1 MKKLTKHPRLLAGE
15 EELARLRREPE
26 MPAMARAHKELVTN
40 ARKYLRKR
48 ELTWPG
54 GRLDPSGLGTAREM
68 IDRYIA
74 LAAAFRK
81 TGDRR
86 LRDAALEY
94 VLELD
99 SLKAGRLLPAN
110 ERRGFWLTDGE
121 ECAGVAIVYDWLY
134 DSLSEAE
141 RAMLVDLCRKRL
153 LAIGLRD
160 CRRGGQWW
168 FGKQFSNWN
177 AVCAG
182 GLGML
187 CLAMHD
193 DCPEARRILPHVE
206 ESLAEFMT
214 PLHQTDGGWPEGLGY
229 WNYGMAYAFGYMLSW
244 ERSAGKV
251 HPLMKLPATKKT
263 LSFPFDFFPNATPA
277 GFGDNNSFF
286 PSPFHYA
293 AAERFKLERVK
304 GAIDRILAA
313 SGSGM
318 QGLMG
323 GASLGCV
330 LHPGTASGKIRTESR
345 VAKVRKGLGW
355 GLIADSMPEPK
366 LYLSIRGGSTTYEHT
381 HVDLLS
387 FRVLV
392 GREWLIENGR
402 AGPYL
407 QPTAFSP
414 HRFRINELNATY
426 KNTIFIN
433 GVGPLPGR
441 GTDKEQ
447 AVRGQGCYGVR
458 LDASSAMVVKNC
470 FCARLALMVDDS
482 ALVIIDRVRTPG
494 ASRVEARM
502 HSYHDVTFGKT
513 GAMIR
518 GEAESLRV
526 TCASLEPAG
535 LFRAT
540 TAPATPTQPSATMMR
555 WSPIGVHAETVLVTL
570 LTPGRPKAA
579 ATVTRDGRNFLVT
592 VTAKGATREIR
603 VRPSLTLV

>member
-15 EELARLRREPE
+15 EELARLRLEPE
-26 MPAMARAHKELVTN
+26 MPAMARAHKELVSS
-40 ARKYLRKR
+40 ACAYLRKR
-48 ELTWPG
+48 ELTWPD
-54 GRLDPSGLGTAREM
+54 GRPDPSGLGTAREM

-74 LAAAFRK
+74 LATAFRK

-94 VLELD
+94 VVELD
-99 SLKAGRLLPAN
+99 SLKNGRLLREN
-110 ERRGFWLTDGE
+110 EKRGFWLTDGE

-134 DSLSEAE
+134 DFLGEQE
-141 RAMLVDLCRKRL
+141 RAMLIDLCRKRL
-153 LAIGLRD
+153 LATGLRD
-160 CRRGGQWW
+160 CRPGGQWW
-168 FGKQFSNWN
+168 FGKKFSNWN

-187 CLAMHD
+187 CLAMYD

-214 PLHQTDGGWPEGLGY
+214 PLNQTDGGWPEGLGY

-244 ERSAGKV
+244 ERSTGKV

-263 LSFPFDFFPNATPA
+263 LSFPFDFLPSATPA

-293 AAERFKLERVK
+293 AADRFKLERVK
-304 GAIDRILAA
+304 GAIDRLLAE
-313 SGSGM
+313 SGCGM

-330 LHPGTASGKIRTESR
+330 LHPGVASPKTGTDRQI
-345 VAKVRKGLGW
+345 AKVRKGLGW
-355 GLIADSMPEPK
+355 GMIADSMPEPR

-387 FRVLV
+387 YRVLV
-392 GREWLIENGR
+392 GKEWLIENGR

-407 QPTAFSP
+407 HPTAFSQ
-414 HRFRINELNATY
+414 HRFKINELNATY

-433 GVGPLPGR
+433 GVGPLPGS

-458 LDASSAMVVKNC
+458 LDASSAMAVRHC
-470 FCARLALMVDDS
+470 FCARLALMVDAS
-482 ALVIIDRVRTPG
+482 ALVIIDRIRTRDL
-494 ASRVEARM
+494 SRVEARM

-526 TCASLEPAG
+526 TYACLEPAG

-555 WSPIGVHAETVLVTL
+555 WSPNSVHTETVLVTL
-570 LTPGRPKAA
+570 LTPGRRKAA
-579 ATVTRDGRNFLVT
+579 ATVARDGGNFLVT
-592 VTAKGATREIR
+592 VTVRGASREIR